1 MKIFVK
7 SLNFIVNTNTRP
19 CKGAVTLCNLFCNLS
34 RNCNEFILRIR
45 VTWSGMFTVQR
56 FLQLVSQSFLMLSRT
71 GNYFQMASF
80 YWLLN
85 KNIARQVARGMLHCA
100 MAKKCVAALR
110 QSLRK
115 VEPDSTSCNASCNKN
130 FS

>member
-1 MKIFVK
+1 MQLVLQLISQRIYFENSSCMV
-7 SLNFIVNTNTRP
+7 RD
-19 CKGAVTLCNLFCNLS
+19 VT
-34 RNCNEFILRIR
+34 
-45 VTWSGMFTVQR
+45 TVQR
-56 FLQLVSQSFLMLSRT
+56 FLQLVSQSFLMLSTT

-130 FS
+130 VA